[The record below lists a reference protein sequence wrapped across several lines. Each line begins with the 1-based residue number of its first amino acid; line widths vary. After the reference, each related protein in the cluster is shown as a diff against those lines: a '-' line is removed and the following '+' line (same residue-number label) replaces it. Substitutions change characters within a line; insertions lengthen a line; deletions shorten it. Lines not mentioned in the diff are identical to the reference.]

1 MRGRASGVLLGLVA
15 VLVIM
20 GLFGTRWLSNLWL
33 SFTDKEYVV
42 PAESSALSFTPTVMN
57 PGSGEWWLYGE
68 DRHNYYH
75 FLGSADGAYRKISRD
90 GARACKGFDP
100 HDHTTWCT

>member
-1 MRGRASGVLLGLVA
+1 MRSSASRVLIGLAAALVMLGL
-15 VLVIM
+15 LS
-20 GLFGTRWLSNLWL
+20 TRWLSNLWL
-33 SFTDKEYVV
+33 SATDREYVV

-68 DRHNYYH
+68 DRRYYYH
-75 FLGSADGAYRKISRD
+75 FLGRPDQAYRKISRD